1 MKKVWAFIISKPLGE
16 VELDQLKHDVQTFA
30 ESWTAHEQALSASLE
45 IVGKRIIVLQ
55 VDEEITGASGCSID
69 KLTRFM
75 KLTELKYGI
84 ELLNRMLVAYQHG
97 ETIEVLHSSQIREAL
112 EKDQLNENTLVY
124 NTAISSGK
132 ELAEWIKPLKDT
144 WLHKYL
150 KTV

>member
-30 ESWTAHEQALSASLE
+30 ESWTAHEQALSSSLE

-75 KLTELKYGI
+75 KLTELKYGV
-84 ELLNRMLVAYQHG
+84 ELLNRMLVAYTSG
-97 ETIEVLHSSQIREAL
+97 ETIEVMHSSKIKEAL
-112 EKDQLNENTLVY
+112 EKNEISENTLVY
-124 NTAISSGK
+124 NTAISNEK
-132 ELAEWIKPLKDT
+132 EQAEWLKPLKDT

-150 KTV
+150 KTA